1 MPEYLEAFHNKIKRE
16 WEGSL
21 IRVRSVKERNAK
33 EYLNKLAKAGLI
45 EKVRWGW
52 YWVPGDVKDVWDFLE
67 KDKNFKIIS
76 SQTAASIWNY
86 DFLHRDIYA
95 IKVKDISYGKALQEF
110 GKKKGWVIKV
120 EVMKR
125 PVKYAKIGNIFV
137 EDIEESII
145 DCLQSWAFTDAF
157 AILYENRE
165 KIKTKN
171 LLEKGYWKRISGS
184 AVRVKQALEYGLNK
198 INELIGK
205 ELFPAREFELKDDF
219 VKREIED
226 AVEKVVEF
234 A

>member
-1 MPEYLEAFHNKIKRE
+1 MPKYLDAFHNKIKRE

-21 IRVRSVKERNAK
+21 IRVKSVKERNAK

-45 EKVRWGW
+45 ERVRWGW
-52 YWVPGDVKDVWDFLE
+52 YWVPDDVKDIWDFLE

-76 SQTAASIWNY
+76 SQTAASFWNY
-86 DFLHRDIYA
+86 DFLHRDIYT

-110 GKKKGWVIKV
+110 GKRKGWVIKV

-125 PVKYAKIGNIFV
+125 PVKYVKMGNLFV
-137 EDIEESII
+137 ENIEENII
-145 DCLQSWAFTDAF
+145 DCLQNWAFTDAF

-184 AVRVKQALEYGLNK
+184 AIRVRQALEYGSNK
-198 INELIGK
+198 INKLIGK
-205 ELFPAREFELKDDF
+205 ELLPAREVELKDDF